1 MATFSGT
8 RCFMLG
14 ASILMTATVSTSAAT
29 SPATVP
35 RPMAIPLLDSCNTI
49 APGAFVGVDNNCNVA
64 DAPDSVV
71 VGGLNNAIQATV
83 SDYSAIVGG
92 SGNATWSGTGGFI
105 GSGFSNA
112 IGAFEVSSRDN
123 ASSIVGGGSNTV
135 FSSYASI
142 LGGLGNIVGAGG
154 TPSPPD
160 SDYSLV
166 AGGTKNN
173 VSGIASA
180 IVDGENNV
188 SQGRQDFIGGG
199 YANRIT
205 VTSNGGSNGAALA
218 VINGGSYNAIAAATL
233 GAGYFGVVGGGT
245 QNILT
250 GPEAT
255 IAGGYANSASG
266 IGAAIPGGSK
276 NIAAGYDS
284 FAAGT
289 HSDAANDG
297 SFVFSDDAVGAKQ
310 LITAGTNEFL
320 VRASGGVAF
329 YSSPSLTAGVVLR
342 AGSGSWA
349 SLSDRA
355 SKTDIVALDPA
366 SVLAKVASLPVSEW
380 SYTAQGT
387 GVRHLGPMAQDFRAA
402 FGLGEDDK
410 HISTVDED
418 GVALAAIKA
427 LQAESKAK
435 DRQIAELRDAHLA
448 DEARFASL
456 EKRIDALEIGSRPSA
471 AQAGRETR

>member
-1 MATFSGT
+1 MATFGRT
-8 RCFMLG
+8 RCFILG

-29 SPATVP
+29 SPATAP
-35 RPMAIPLLDSCNTI
+35 RPKAIPLLGSCHTI
-49 APGAFVGVDNNCNVA
+49 APGAFVGVDNTCNIA

-71 VGGLNNAIQATV
+71 VGGLNNAIQATG

-92 SGNATWSGTGGFI
+92 SGNATWSGMGSFI
-105 GSGFSNA
+105 GSGFSNT
-112 IGAFEVSSRDN
+112 IGEFLTSSNDS
-123 ASSIVGGGSNTV
+123 ASSIVGGSLNTV
-135 FSSYASI
+135 LSSYASI
-142 LGGLGNIVGAGG
+142 LGGTNNIV
-154 TPSPPD
+154 
-160 SDYSLV
+160 
-166 AGGTKNN
+166 
-173 VSGIASA
+173 SGVASA

-188 SQGRQDFIGGG
+188 SQARQDFIGGG

-218 VINGGSYNAIAAATL
+218 VINGGSYNAIAATTL

-245 QNILT
+245 QNTLT

-276 NIAAGYDS
+276 NVAAGYDS

-289 HSDAANDG
+289 KSDAANDG

-366 SVLAKVASLPVSEW
+366 TVLAKVASLPVSEW
-380 SYTAQGT
+380 SYRTEAAGI
-387 GVRHLGPMAQDFRAA
+387 RHIGPMAQDFYTA
-402 FGLGEDDK
+402 FGVGEDDS
-410 HISTVDED
+410 HITAIDED
-418 GVALAAIKA
+418 GVALAAIKGLA
-427 LQAESKAK
+427 AQVQRKNREVSDLKSTV
-435 DRQIAELRDAHLA
+435 RELTARDAK
-448 DEARFASL
+448 L
-456 EKRIDALEIGSRPSA
+456 ERAMVALLR
-471 AQAGRETR
+471 RLKL